1 MTRGSSKVTRNGQIT
16 IPKAIRDRCNVQ
28 EGDTV
33 VFEVQDGRVLL
44 RFVDPVPMSR
54 EDAEAIRRGIQ
65 QLLEGEAVE
74 YADGM
79 YTDSGAEGVDRRGR

>member
-1 MTRGSSKVTRNGQIT
+1 MTRNGQIT
-16 IPKAIRDRCNVQ
+16 IPKAIRDRLNVQ